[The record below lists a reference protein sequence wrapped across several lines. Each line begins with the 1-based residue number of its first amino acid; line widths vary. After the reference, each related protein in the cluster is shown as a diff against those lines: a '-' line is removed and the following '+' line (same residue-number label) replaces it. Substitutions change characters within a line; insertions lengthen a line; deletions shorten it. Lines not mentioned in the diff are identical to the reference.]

1 MPRDIAFCAHAI
13 LDDEVFVVED
23 ATSDSPFADNP
34 LVTADPNV
42 RFYAGAPLRVADGG
56 GVGVSLAGFSA
67 RSCRRRS

>member
-1 MPRDIAFCAHAI
+1 
-13 LDDEVFVVED
+13 VED
-23 ATSDSPFADNP
+23 ASSDSPFADNP